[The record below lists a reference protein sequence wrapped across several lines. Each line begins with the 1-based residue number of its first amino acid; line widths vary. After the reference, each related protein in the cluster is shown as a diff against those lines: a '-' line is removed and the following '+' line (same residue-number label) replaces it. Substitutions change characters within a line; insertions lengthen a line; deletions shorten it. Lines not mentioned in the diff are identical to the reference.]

1 MHFLTRS
8 SPKGRRLGCALVLW
22 LVSFLVSTFAQND
35 QPVRSRDTPVLIWDI
50 DVKVADALRLTAQK
64 S

>member
-1 MHFLTRS
+1 MNFFTRS
-8 SPKGRRLGCALVLW
+8 SRNGRRFACALVLW
-22 LVSFLVSTFAQND
+22 LVSSLVSAFAQDN

-50 DVKVADALRLTAQK
+50 DVKLAGALALTAKK

>member
-1 MHFLTRS
+1 MNFFKP
-8 SPKGRRLGCALVLW
+8 SPRNGRRFACALVVC
-22 LVSFLVSTFAQND
+22 LVSFLVSTFAHNN
-35 QPVRSRDTPVLIWDI
+35 QPVRSRDTSLLIWDI